1 MKTRIK
7 ELRTSFREIYR
18 GPNWIEVALQDV
30 IGEVDSTLAFTDPPG
45 GRNSIAKIV
54 CHLVFIR
61 QYLIKKLEGD
71 QTTVIDQAESF
82 NTAAYGDDPA
92 TAWQNLQEELARTF
106 QEINDLLQAAEP
118 ELVDKPVLPRDY
130 NFDYL
135 IAGIIQHEA
144 YHTGQ
149 LEFLKKQLQQLA
161 LNK

>member
-1 MKTRIK
+1 MKTRIND
-7 ELRTSFREIYR
+7 LLTSFLEIYL

-30 IGEVDSTLAFTDPPG
+30 LTDVDSTLAFSNPPG

-61 QYLIKKLEGD
+61 EYLIKKLQGD
-71 QTTVIDQAESF
+71 QTTVINQDESF
-82 NTAAYGDDPA
+82 NTTAFGDDPA
-92 TAWQNLQEELARTF
+92 TAWQNLQEELTRTF
-106 QEINDLLQAAEP
+106 QIIRDLLQAAEP
-118 ELVDKPVLPRDY
+118 ELLDKPILPRDY

-161 LNK
+161 LPA

>member
-1 MKTRIK
+1 MKTRIN
-7 ELRTSFREIYR
+7 ELLISYREIYR
-18 GPNWIEVALQDV
+18 GPNWIEVSLQPVLAD
-30 IGEVDSTLAFTDPPG
+30 VDSTLAFTDPPG
-45 GRNSIAKIV
+45 NRNSIAKIV

-61 QYLIKKLEGD
+61 QYLIKKLQGD
-71 QTTVIDQAESF
+71 LSTVIDQDKSF
-82 NTAAYGDDPA
+82 NTAAYGSHPE

-106 QEINDLLQAAEP
+106 QEITDLLPAAEP
-118 ELVDKPVLPRDY
+118 ALLEKQVLPRDY
-130 NFDYL
+130 SFDYL